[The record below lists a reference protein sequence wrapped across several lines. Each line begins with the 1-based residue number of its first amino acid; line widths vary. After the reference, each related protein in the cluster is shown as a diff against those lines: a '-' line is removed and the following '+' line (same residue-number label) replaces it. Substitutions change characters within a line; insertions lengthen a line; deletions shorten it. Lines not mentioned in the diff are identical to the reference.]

1 MTGIGRPRVAHYGGP
16 GTNTEEATLTIFG
29 QADLLPCP
37 TFAAIF
43 EAVSAGRAAFGV
55 VAVENSQAGS
65 INDTYDL
72 LLTYSQTIT
81 IRGEYDLQVHHH
93 LLALPE
99 DSLADIT
106 TALSH
111 PQALA
116 QTQGFLTRHNIKGV
130 IGGDT
135 AGCARQVREGN
146 LRGHAAIAARRA
158 AELYGL
164 RILAENIEDN
174 PHNFTKFLVLARQ
187 ETEVMPGTFALAPVA
202 PQITKTALIFAVP
215 NVPGSL
221 YHALGPIARNGLN
234 LIKIESRPGRQRP
247 WDYHFYV
254 DVEGDMT
261 DPRYRAALDELR
273 QFCLFFAVL
282 GSYHVLNSARLTV
295 E

>member
-1 MTGIGRPRVAHYGGP
+1 MAATGQRRVAHYGSP

-37 TFAAIF
+37 TFAGIF
-43 EAVSAGRAAFGV
+43 EAVSAGRADFGV

-72 LLTYSQTIT
+72 LLTYSQSIT
-81 IRGEYDLQVHHH
+81 IRGEYDLHVHHY
-93 LLALPE
+93 LMALPE
-99 DSLADIT
+99 DDLADIT
-106 TALSH
+106 VALSH
-111 PQALA
+111 PQAVA
-116 QTQGFLTRHNIKGV
+116 QTQGFLAQHNITGV

-135 AGCARQVREGN
+135 AGCARRIREEN

-187 ETEVMPGTFALAPVA
+187 DTATPPATFALPPVA
-202 PQITKTALIFAVP
+202 PQTTKTALIFAVL

-221 YHALGPIARNGLN
+221 YQALGPIARNGLN

-254 DVEGDMT
+254 DVEGDMA
-261 DPRYRAALDELR
+261 DPRYRAALDEMR
-273 QFCLFFAVL
+273 QFCVFFAVL
-282 GSYHVLNSARLTV
+282 GSYHVLNSARLATG
-295 E
+295 